1 MEKFMDQK
9 KIEEGVKLILDGI
22 GEDLNREG
30 IKDTPLRVAR
40 MYSEIFE
47 GMIVQP
53 DLNVGFTEEISQ
65 DNYIFIKDIPFYSF
79 CEHHLLPFFGKIKIL
94 YIPKD
99 NRVAGFSD
107 LIKVVDLF
115 SRRLQI
121 QERLTNQIADK
132 LMEQLNPVGLR
143 VLIEATQLCVT
154 MRGQR
159 AQGTKTVTWA
169 IRGDISIEK
178 MPNEFL

>member
-1 MEKFMDQK
+1 MNQA
-9 KIEEGVKLILDGI
+9 KIQDGVKLILEGI

-30 IKDTPLRVAR
+30 IRETPGRVSS
-40 MYSEIFE
+40 MFLEIFE
-47 GMIVQP
+47 GMHGEP
-53 DLNVGFTEEISQ
+53 DLNVAFTEEVSE
-65 DNYIFIKDIPFYSF
+65 DNFILIKDIPFYSF

-107 LIKVVDLF
+107 LVRVVDLY

-132 LMEQLNPVGLR
+132 LMETLVPAGLR
-143 VLIEATQLCVT
+143 VVVEATQLCVT
-154 MRGQR
+154 MRDR
-159 AQGTKTVTWA
+159 KALGTQTVTHA
-169 IRGDISIEK
+169 TRGIISIEQI
-178 MPNEFL
+178 PTEFL